1 LIQRNNGCGQQGS
14 NMSNE
19 IVTGTVKPVEPRREK
34 RGYCYFDQV
43 AIEQAD
49 GKQRLLNK
57 VSVGGEVAKAVRRG
71 GKGRFYVST
80 YGGQTG
86 IHGVRL
92 DDGTEAYAKYNNI
105 ETMLLFGVAAGAF
118 MLVIGLAGIDG
129 FMITPVLIG
138 AALLVLYIYLRS
150 QRIAAKR
157 HYDEAR

>member
-1 LIQRNNGCGQQGS
+1 MAAGKQGELT
-14 NMSNE
+14 MSNE

-43 AIEQAD
+43 VIEQD
-49 GKQRLLNK
+49 GGKQRVLNK

-92 DDGTEAYAKYNNI
+92 DDGTEAYAHYNNV
-105 ETMLLFGVAAGAF
+105 ELVLLIGIAAGAF
-118 MLVIGLAGIDG
+118 MLGVGLAGLDG
-129 FMITPVLIG
+129 FMITPVIIG
-138 AALLVLYIYLRS
+138 AALLVLYFYVRS
-150 QRIAAKR
+150 KRIAAKKQF
-157 HYDEAR
+157 DEAR